1 MESRHIRPVL
11 KTPIPWYHP
20 QIRNKIVV
28 MGKYDLFILTFYY
41 SRNIYNR
48 DQIDADRRDHNSD
61 L

>member
-1 MESRHIRPVL
+1 MIIWKADISDLYL
-11 KTPIPWYHP
+11 KHP